1 MSDLTTVS
9 QSGPVREASMN
20 VRPMKLRKLSS
31 LRYAVCDLDFFWRRG
46 SEARVTFPRGLSKGD
61 PMKQTTMDKFPR
73 RRFMRA
79 ALSAATVTCLP
90 SSLWS
95 GDKVIH
101 GGAASIS
108 TNADAMEE
116 ALAMLAGLAPL
127 TNHGPMAAEALV
139 ALGRAESVTAFVESY
154 KKRFTDS
161 FPATHQPVT
170 RANWRAALGEGRRV
184 ADWINFFQQELKEA
198 AWPRVLEAWTAAL
211 APGLSA
217 AAAHGLIRTGHAVRS
232 LAVKE
237 TELRRREL
245 AEGLGYW
252 AAYYQTLP
260 ETALP
265 ETALPETAPDA
276 SNTEATQ
283 AKRLRPAEAIGQVPL
298 LPAEKRARGGSIMVG
313 LRSLHDFPPFAATA
327 DLVETSGAAGKFLSE
342 VTETFATVYAQH
354 VTPRNFITL
363 IHSVTGATALRS
375 LLPYL
380 SPATT
385 LKALRY
391 GWQAS
396 AALYSI
402 SGGGSPNALPAAKE
416 IKRDDLIDRAVATR
430 EEHAI
435 KFTEACLREHALN
448 PNPIYLQAAQDA
460 LGRL

>member
-1 MSDLTTVS
+1 MRQT
-9 QSGPVREASMN
+9 
-20 VRPMKLRKLSS
+20 
-31 LRYAVCDLDFFWRRG
+31 
-46 SEARVTFPRGLSKGD
+46 AR
-61 PMKQTTMDKFPR
+61 DKFTR

-79 ALSAATVTCLP
+79 AGSAATITCLP
-90 SSLWS
+90 LRLWS
-95 GDKVIH
+95 GDQAIS
-101 GGAASIS
+101 GGSTS
-108 TNADAMEE
+108 TPTNADAMEE

-139 ALGRAESVTAFVESY
+139 ALGRAESVAAFVESY
-154 KKRFTDS
+154 KKRFSAS
-161 FPATHQPVT
+161 FPATYQPVT
-170 RANWRAALGEGRRV
+170 RANWRAALGEGKRV

-198 AWPRVLEAWTAAL
+198 AWPQVLETWTSAL
-211 APGLSA
+211 APGLAA

-237 TELRRREL
+237 TDLRRREL

-252 AAYYQTLP
+252 AAYYQP
-260 ETALP
+260 
-265 ETALPETAPDA
+265 LPETAPGA
-276 SNTEATQ
+276 SN
-283 AKRLRPAEAIGQVPL
+283 AEAAQARRLKPAQAIQQVPL

-313 LRSLHDFPPFAATA
+313 LRSLHDFPPFATTA
-327 DLVETSGAAGKFLSE
+327 DLVETTGAAGKVLSE

-380 SPATT
+380 SPGATR
-385 LKALRY
+385 KALRY
-391 GWQAS
+391 GWQVV
-396 AALYSI
+396 AALYAI
-402 SGGGSPNALPAAKE
+402 SGGVSTNAAPAAQE
-416 IKRDDLIDRAVATR
+416 IKRDDLIDRAVASR